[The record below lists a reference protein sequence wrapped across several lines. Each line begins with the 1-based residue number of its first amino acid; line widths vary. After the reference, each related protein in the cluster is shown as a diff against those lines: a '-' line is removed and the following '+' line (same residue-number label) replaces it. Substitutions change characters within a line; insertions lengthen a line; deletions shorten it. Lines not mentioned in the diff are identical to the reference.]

1 MESDISMLWAAAV
14 GVVLLVGL
22 DLLLTIALVAGNA
35 LSPVS
40 LHRLDAGVG
49 GDDNILLEMDSPVS
63 RYRTAAYFARQ
74 ICLLGVC
81 GLLVLIGG
89 RLGLARHLIL
99 ALSASALLVVLLVEI
114 LAARLVTARWA
125 GSALRHLIPLLRV
138 VRLLTWPVLAPV
150 HALLHRFGALDPEDV
165 ANLEEPPEEA
175 VEAYFEAGERE
186 GIMEADEGRM
196 MRSIVDLG
204 DTRVREIMTPRTDI
218 EALPF
223 GATVGDARAAL
234 LRATHSSMPVFR
246 DSIDSIVGILH
257 LRDLIRAWEQGKD
270 EDPVTAYLRPAFFVP
285 ETQMVDDLLGRL
297 RTTSNMA
304 LVVDEYGGVAG
315 LVTMEDIFEEIV
327 GDIRD
332 EHDTEEEQIRRLDG
346 EHWLFN
352 GLVHVSELE
361 QLFGVEFENRDFDT
375 VGGLVVACLGRVP
388 AIGETVLFQGLEL
401 RAEEADPRR
410 VYVIRVRKV
419 EPEEES

>member
-1 MESDISMLWAAAV
+1 MESELAVLLWAGAGA
-14 GVVLLVGL
+14 VLLVLL

-35 LSPVS
+35 LSHVS
-40 LHRLDAGVG
+40 LHRLTAVG
-49 GDDNILLEMDSPVS
+49 DGDDRILLEMDSPVS
-63 RYRTAAYFARQ
+63 RHRTAAYFARQ
-74 ICLLGVC
+74 VCLLAVA

-89 RLGLARHLIL
+89 RLGLSWHL
-99 ALSASALLVVLLVEI
+99 ALALAAAALVVVLLVEI
-114 LAARLVTARWA
+114 LAARLITARRA
-125 GSALRHLIPLLRV
+125 GAALRRLIPLLRA
-138 VRLLTWPVLAPV
+138 VRWVTWPLVAPV
-150 HALLHRFGALDPEDV
+150 QALLDRFGSVEPEDV
-165 ANLEEPPEEA
+165 ASLEEPPDEA

-223 GATVGDARAAL
+223 GATVGDAREAL

-257 LRDLIRAWEQGKD
+257 LRDLIRAWDQGRDD
-270 EDPVTAYLRPAFFVP
+270 EPVTAYLRPAFFVP
-285 ETQMVDDLLGRL
+285 ETQTVDDLLDRL

-332 EHDTEEEQIRRLDG
+332 EHDIEEEQIRRLDA

-361 QLFGVEFENRDFDT
+361 ELFGVEFPGREFDT

-388 AIGETVLFQGLEL
+388 AVGETVRHQGLEL
-401 RAEEADPRR
+401 QAEEADPRR
-410 VYVIRVRKV
+410 VYVVRVRKL
-419 EPEEES
+419 PQEEGS

>member
-1 MESDISMLWAAAV
+1 MESDLTTLWAAAA
-14 GVVLLVGL
+14 GVLLLMVL

-35 LSPVS
+35 LSHVS
-40 LHRLDAGVG
+40 LHRLAGVG
-49 GDDNILLEMDSPVS
+49 GDDSILLEIGSPVS
-63 RYRTAAYFARQ
+63 RHRTAAYLARQ
-74 ICLLGVC
+74 ICLLGVF
-81 GLLVLIGG
+81 GLLILIGN
-89 RLGLARHLIL
+89 RLGLTLYVIL
-99 ALSASALLVVLLVEI
+99 ALAVAALLVVLLVEI
-114 LAARLVTARWA
+114 LAARIITARQA
-125 GSALRHLIPLLRV
+125 GTALRRLIPLLRV
-138 VRLLTWPVLAPV
+138 VRLLTWPLLAPV
-150 HALLHRFGALDPEDV
+150 QGLLDRFGTLEQEDV
-165 ANLEEPPEEA
+165 SNLEEPPDEA

-257 LRDLIRAWEQGKD
+257 LRDLIRAWEQGGD
-270 EDPVTAYLRPAFFVP
+270 DDPVTAYLRPAFFVP
-285 ETQMVDDLLGRL
+285 ETQMVDDLLDRL

-315 LVTMEDIFEEIV
+315 LVTLEDIFEEIV

-332 EHDTEEEQIRRLDG
+332 EHDIEEEQIRKVDE

-361 QLFGVEFENRDFDT
+361 ELFGIAIEYRDYDT

-388 AIGETVLFQGLEL
+388 VVGETVLFQGLKL
-401 RAEEADPRR
+401 KAEEADLRR
-410 VYVIRVRKV
+410 VYVVRVSRV
-419 EPEEES
+419 DGETEA